1 MPRSAKT
8 LVDLKSLARVHTATC
23 IRTLASIVTQP
34 KAPPSARVMA
44 AGMLLD
50 RGWGRP
56 AQAHSDADGGPL
68 QIVIRQ
74 IIDTV
79 EENPMVTIE
88 HEPDRGSR

>member
-50 RGWGRP
+50 RGWGKAP
-56 AQAHSDADGGPL
+56 QVHSGGDGGSI
-68 QIVIRQ
+68 QVIIRQ
-74 IIDTV
+74 IVDTV

-88 HEPDRGSR
+88 HEPDRGR

>member
-50 RGWGRP
+50 RGWGKAP
-56 AQAHSDADGGPL
+56 QVHSGEDGGNV
-68 QIVIRQ
+68 QVIIRQ
-74 IIDTV
+74 IIGSDDKG
-79 EENPMVTIE
+79 EPLLLE
-88 HEPDRGSR
+88 HETLEK